1 MRLDQRELAGQAR
14 SKARSRATDCTEPLS
29 RRASRTSPTDEL
41 VRVLGLDGV
50 GRELVGSQ
58 PERSRA
64 VQKARSVVRP
74 APVAYVVSA
83 CLDVVFW
90 PGFEAAARVATSVYT
105 LLMTY
110 ELKIRQVGNSASVTL
125 SKEVLAAL
133 GHNVGDSL
141 YLVPDGR
148 GGASLLPHDPELLQ
162 QLDVATQVMD
172 DDRTV
177 LAVLATK

>member
-1 MRLDQRELAGQAR
+1 
-14 SKARSRATDCTEPLS
+14 
-29 RRASRTSPTDEL
+29 
-41 VRVLGLDGV
+41 
-50 GRELVGSQ
+50 
-58 PERSRA
+58 
-64 VQKARSVVRP
+64 
-74 APVAYVVSA
+74 
-83 CLDVVFW
+83 
-90 PGFEAAARVATSVYT
+90 
-105 LLMTY
+105 MTY